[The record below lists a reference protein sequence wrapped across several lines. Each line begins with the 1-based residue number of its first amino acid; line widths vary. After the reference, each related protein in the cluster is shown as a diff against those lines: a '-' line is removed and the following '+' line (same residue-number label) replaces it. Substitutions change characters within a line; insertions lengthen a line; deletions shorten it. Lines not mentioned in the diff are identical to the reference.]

1 MSAGVVVAAVS
12 AVKTVEAGVSPA
24 ILPTAR
30 LLCAR
35 RAYSASRI
43 LDTTQIR
50 RLIAFS
56 SATDLTIQ
64 RFNESRQ
71 RSEMFRRDP
80 IFLIIG
86 NTIKIDASIAPIFST
101 GKLGLSPFPSF
112 HVGLLRSNQ
121 HHSGLLDN
129 FYGSLAAGGD
139 ID

>member
-1 MSAGVVVAAVS
+1 MHEPARCTSGAAAARFLRDETVFGVTNYRYRA
-12 AVKTVEAGVSPA
+12 SPA
-24 ILPTAR
+24 FDRVFFRRRRNDSTFQRITTAK
-30 LLCAR
+30 L
-35 RAYSASRI
+35 
-43 LDTTQIR
+43 
-50 RLIAFS
+50 
-56 SATDLTIQ
+56 
-64 RFNESRQ
+64 
-71 RSEMFRRDP
+71 MFRRDP

>member
-1 MSAGVVVAAVS
+1 V
-12 AVKTVEAGVSPA
+12 
-24 ILPTAR
+24 
-30 LLCAR
+30 
-35 RAYSASRI
+35 SRI
-43 LDTTQIR
+43 IDTVQVR
-50 RLIAFS
+50 RLTAFS
-56 SATDLTIQ
+56 SAADVTIQ
-64 RFNESRQ
+64 HFNESRQ

>member
-1 MSAGVVVAAVS
+1 MSPRA
-12 AVKTVEAGVSPA
+12 VEAVGA
-24 ILPTAR
+24 AAAR
-30 LLCAR
+30 LPFATR
-35 RAYSASRI
+35 PYSASRI
-43 LDTTQIR
+43 FDTTPIC

>member
-1 MSAGVVVAAVS
+1 MRDKTIFGVMNYRYRA
-12 AVKTVEAGVSPA
+12 SPA
-24 ILPTAR
+24 SDRAFFRHRSNDSTFQRITTAK
-30 LLCAR
+30 L
-35 RAYSASRI
+35 
-43 LDTTQIR
+43 
-50 RLIAFS
+50 
-56 SATDLTIQ
+56 
-64 RFNESRQ
+64 
-71 RSEMFRRDP
+71 MFRRDP